1 MEKAILVIEKEIT
14 FTFDPKDVAM
24 ILLSAFYVFTMHYNY
39 TEGCT
44 NFYSA
49 LEALLLNQ
57 KTPNRKTCSNFK
69 QQTCSNFKQTRKH
82 VANCC
87 K

>member
-1 MEKAILVIEKEIT
+1 MEKVIEKEIT

-57 KTPNRKTCSNFK
+57 KTPNRKTCSNLLAILSSK
-69 QQTCSNFKQTRKH
+69 PAAILSRLENM
-82 VANCC
+82 
-87 K
+87 